1 MASALLTL
9 TAAIAV
15 LTLVLVVLA
24 AIELGTRLRQR

>member
-1 MASALLTL
+1 VLLTL

-24 AIELGTRLRQR
+24 AIELGTRIRQR